1 MKVFTSKKNS
11 LFYIA
16 EIGSAHEGSFSN
28 AIKILTEACN
38 SNADC
43 VKIQIYKAEKLVS
56 KKYDLKRFL
65 HFKKMELKIRQYFTL
80 AKICK
85 KYKKLFC
92 ASIWDKDLIFKFKNH
107 VDIFKI
113 GSGDLTNYEIIE
125 KIIKTNKPLIISVGL
140 SNFNEIKETLRFI
153 RSKNNKYLKNKVA
166 LLHCNTA
173 YPTPLNDVNLQ
184 QIILIKKKFK
194 LITGYSDHTIGD
206 SAIIYAKAMGAE
218 IIEKHFSN
226 DVLKTTFRDHQI
238 SLDRVGVNNFLEKIN
253 LLYNAKKSKLTSS
266 EINQN
271 NEKSFRRS
279 IYAYK
284 NIKIGEKFTK
294 KNLICLRPFISISAN
309 NIFNLY
315 NKKSKKKYTKGDL
328 IDVKELVN
336 SNNIANNVS

>member
-1 MKVFTSKKNS
+1 MKLFSSKKNS

-16 EIGSAHEGSFSN
+16 EIGSAHEGSFPN
-28 AIKILTEACN
+28 AIKLITEACK

-43 VKIQIYKAEKLVS
+43 VKIQIYKAEKLVA

-65 HFKKMELKIRQYFTL
+65 HFKKMELKIWQYIIL

-85 KYKKLFC
+85 KFKKLFC
-92 ASIWDKDLIFKFKNH
+92 ASIWDKDLIFKFKNY
-107 VDIFKI
+107 VDIFKV

-125 KIIKTNKPLIISVGL
+125 KITETNKPLIISVGL
-140 SNFNEIKETLRFI
+140 SNFNEIKKTLDFI
-153 RSKNNKYLKNKVA
+153 KTKNKKYLKAKVA

-173 YPTPLNDVNLQ
+173 YPTPLNDVNLKQ
-184 QIILIKKKFK
+184 MLLLKKKFK
-194 LITGYSDHTIGD
+194 LTTGYSDHTIGD

-226 DVLKTTFRDHQI
+226 DISKTTFRDHQI
-238 SLDRVGVNNFLEKIN
+238 SLNKTGVNAFLEKIN
-253 LLYNAKKSKLTSS
+253 LLFNFKKSKLTAS

-279 IYAYK
+279 IYAHK

-294 KNLICLRPFISISAN
+294 NNLISLRPFIGVSADNIIS
-309 NIFNLY
+309 LY
-315 NKKSKKKYTKGDL
+315 KKKSKKNYTKGDL
-328 IDVKELVN
+328 IDAK
-336 SNNIANNVS
+336 